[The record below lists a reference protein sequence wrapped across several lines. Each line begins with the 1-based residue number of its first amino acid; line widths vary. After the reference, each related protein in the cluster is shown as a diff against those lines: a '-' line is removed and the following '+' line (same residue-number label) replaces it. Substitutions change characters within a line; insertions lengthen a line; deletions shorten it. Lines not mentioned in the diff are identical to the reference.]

1 MLAATN
7 LPDNFDV
14 TIIVWAL
21 LYDNT
26 EWHKRINIA
35 SLNYFRIEAWLL
47 LLLSLHGL
55 QNDLFIYFGCSLG
68 VVMLTNSCVLHIAD
82 MTWLQTLGRKSPVY
96 LEKLLTTPHLVLL
109 CWTVSY
115 M

>member
-14 TIIVWAL
+14 TIVVWVL

-47 LLLSLHGL
+47 LLLSAW
-55 QNDLFIYFGCSLG
+55 
-68 VVMLTNSCVLHIAD
+68 VT
-82 MTWLQTLGRKSPVY
+82 K
-96 LEKLLTTPHLVLL
+96 
-109 CWTVSY
+109 
-115 M
+115 